1 MSNITTTHAASG
13 LIRSRLAA
21 RERVSEHVVRVT
33 LEGDDFAQFLGLG
46 FDQWFRL
53 LLPQH
58 DDSVFDRMPDRIDLK
73 GYLKYLLISQ
83 SKRPA
88 MRNYTVREFRAADRQ
103 LDIDVIVHGD
113 AGIAGPWARDA
124 EIGAPVAL
132 IDQGCGFA
140 PPAATDW
147 QLLVAD
153 ETGMPAVV
161 GILRDLP
168 RDARGHAIIEIPSTG
183 DAQPVD
189 LPAGFSIDWVT
200 RPAAARPGE
209 RALEHARATE
219 LGGAQPYAFAVGES
233 QLATG
238 VRRHLVRE
246 LSVPKTQ
253 VTFCGYWKL
262 GKSEALHD

>member
-13 LIRSRLAA
+13 LVRSRLAS

-33 LEGDDFAQFLGLG
+33 LEGDDFARFQGLG

-53 LLPQH
+53 LLPQQ
-58 DDSVFDRMPDRIDLK
+58 DETVFDRVHDRIDFK

-83 SKRPA
+83 STRPA
-88 MRNYTVREFRAADRQ
+88 IRNYTVREFRQAQRQ

-124 EIGAPVAL
+124 QIGAPVAL
-132 IDQGCGFA
+132 IDQGCGYA
-140 PPAATDW
+140 PPASTDW

-153 ETGMPAVV
+153 ETGMPAIV

-168 RDARGHAIIEIPSTG
+168 KTARGHAIVEIPSHG
-183 DAQPVD
+183 DAQPVE
-189 LPAGFSIDWVT
+189 LPSGFTLDWVT
-200 RPAAARPGE
+200 RPNGTRPGE
-209 RALEHARATE
+209 TALQAARETRLE
-219 LGGAQPYAFAVGES
+219 GSTPYAFAVGES

-238 VRRHLVRE
+238 VRRHLVRD
-246 LSVPKTQ
+246 LAVPKTQ
-253 VTFCGYWKL
+253 VTFAGYWKL
-262 GKSEALHD
+262 GRSDAAHA